1 MPRDPLAWQPL
12 LRHWT
17 RCLGAGGTAL
27 EGLGD
32 LAAIEGLNL
41 AKLLPGGPGWG
52 DVQRCLRHDPE
63 GAFRLLDYGLA
74 LRGLEALLAPERLVS
89 ADSTKAPQ
97 VSVLIPVHNQ
107 WAITLNALRSL
118 VAMAN
123 CTRFAVIVADDAQ
136 QASTRFQQRLSKR
149 PWGATIHRQGQF
161 WLALGLVMRRRPARR
176 SGRPQACHD
185 GTCEPPRLFPPPASG
200 RPGGLLPSIETQP
213 DPPRP
218 SLQFRP
224 EFCSD
229 SRV

>member
-89 ADSTKAPQ
+89 ADSTEAPQ
-97 VSVLIPVHNQ
+97 VVG
-107 WAITLNALRSL
+107 
-118 VAMAN
+118 
-123 CTRFAVIVADDAQ
+123 ADPGAQ
-136 QASTRFQQRLSKR
+136 PMGDHAECAAQ
-149 PWGATIHRQGQF
+149 
-161 WLALGLVMRRRPARR
+161 
-176 SGRPQACHD
+176 
-185 GTCEPPRLFPPPASG
+185 
-200 RPGGLLPSIETQP
+200 PGGDGQLHP
-213 DPPRP
+213 
-218 SLQFRP
+218 F
-224 EFCSD
+224 
-229 SRV
+229 